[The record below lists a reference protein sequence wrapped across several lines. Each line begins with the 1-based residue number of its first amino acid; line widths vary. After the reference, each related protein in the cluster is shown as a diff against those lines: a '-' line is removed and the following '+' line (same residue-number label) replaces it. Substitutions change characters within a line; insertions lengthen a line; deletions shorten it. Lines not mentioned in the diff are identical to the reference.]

1 MDEVKHLQAMI
12 KHRLAE
18 KGMSLSELAER
29 IFVEDHDEDDPS
41 SLKSFIETL
50 KKQLTRSSTSP
61 EKLRRYWEIL
71 LLDRNGLEG
80 RYPSIA
86 SDLLP
91 SQVLDQMHKL
101 SAELDVLLHKK

>member
-1 MDEVKHLQAMI
+1 MRRPSTGMIVWSDPIHFTPGYITEAQQLQM
-12 KHRLAE
+12 K
-18 KGMSLSELAER
+18 
-29 IFVEDHDEDDPS
+29 P
-41 SLKSFIETL
+41 L

-80 RYPSIA
+80 RYPLVA

-91 SQVLDQMHKL
+91 KQILDQMHKL
-101 SAELDVLLHKK
+101 SAEIDVLLQKE

>member
-41 SLKSFIETL
+41 SLKSFIEAL
-50 KKQLTRSSTSP
+50 KKQLT
-61 EKLRRYWEIL
+61 
-71 LLDRNGLEG
+71 
-80 RYPSIA
+80 
-86 SDLLP
+86 
-91 SQVLDQMHKL
+91 
-101 SAELDVLLHKK
+101 